1 MAARCLGTLSQVITT
16 ATMNEVISH
25 VVPTL
30 GATDDDIKRQGALE
44 ALACILHF
52 CHAL

>member
-16 ATMNEVISH
+16 ATMNEVLAN

-30 GATDDDIKRQGALE
+30 GATDDDMKRQGALE
-44 ALACILHF
+44 AVACILF
-52 CHAL
+52 GL